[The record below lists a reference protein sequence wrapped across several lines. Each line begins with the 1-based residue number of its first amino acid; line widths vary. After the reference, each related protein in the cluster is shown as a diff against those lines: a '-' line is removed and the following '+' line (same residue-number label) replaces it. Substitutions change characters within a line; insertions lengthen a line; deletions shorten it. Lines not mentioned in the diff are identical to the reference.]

1 MKFLVGKSFLIVSF
15 LEKHEKCQNLEFS
28 FKMLVTLW
36 EVDKDADGF
45 PATWKQGWENI
56 KSLFKDK
63 SDTLFPF
70 PRKCIQSCIR
80 LLQTFYITLHD
91 LYTNI
96 SKYLKDVC

>member
-28 FKMLVTLW
+28 LKMLGTLW

-63 SDTLFPF
+63 RDTLFPF
-70 PRKCIQSCIR
+70 PQKMHSKLHSI
-80 LLQTFYITLHD
+80 ITD
-91 LYTNI
+91 ILYYFAWLI
-96 SKYLKDVC
+96 YKYK